1 MSTVTNRDA
10 MKAIAEGGEL
20 KGWYNPNTG
29 EIALFLPA
37 MESMRDVESTIL
49 HEAVSHYGIHRQE
62 NPQYLQR
69 CNQP

>member
-37 MESMRDVESTIL
+37 MEIV
-49 HEAVSHYGIHRQE
+49 
-62 NPQYLQR
+62 
-69 CNQP
+69 